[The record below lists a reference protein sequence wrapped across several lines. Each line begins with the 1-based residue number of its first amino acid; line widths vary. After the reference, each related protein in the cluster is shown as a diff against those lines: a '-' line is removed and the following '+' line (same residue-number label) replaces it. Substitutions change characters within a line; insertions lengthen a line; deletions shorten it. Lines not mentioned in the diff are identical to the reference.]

1 MEELDRLFKR
11 LYEDNISGEI
21 NDSRFEKLSANY
33 ENEQANLTE
42 KMQLLEQEITQQ
54 EKEADN
60 IEQFI
65 LRAKKYPNLQ
75 ELTPAV
81 LHDLVNRVYVSM
93 PDKSSGQR
101 VQDVHIGPCL
111 HWFPA
116 GASLPKCS
124 LTQQQNS
131 VTFATL
137 FS

>member
-11 LYEDNISGEI
+11 LYEDNISGKI

-65 LRAKKYPNLQ
+65 LRAKKYPNVQ

-101 VQDVHIGPCL
+101 VQDLHINLAFIG
-111 HWFPA
+111 F
-116 GASLPKCS
+116 LPVS
-124 LTQQQNS
+124 IIAEMLTHAAKS
-131 VTFATL
+131 RTA
-137 FS
+137 